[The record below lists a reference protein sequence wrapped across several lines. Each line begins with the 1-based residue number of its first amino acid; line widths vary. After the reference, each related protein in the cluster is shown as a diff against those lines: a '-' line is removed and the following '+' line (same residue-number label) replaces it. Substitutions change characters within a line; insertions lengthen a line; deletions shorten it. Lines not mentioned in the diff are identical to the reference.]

1 MKSAKFTI
9 LSIPFAGFLVVVV
22 YLSLS
27 ALSCVNNNPVDPS
40 DPNVKPIV
48 LSTFPQN
55 GGIGPFYICTPKDS
69 GLGHFYI
76 HFNKLMD
83 INSFSNKSIMCD
95 GFGKTVSIRPLFS
108 STYSYSRYEDIVPF
122 GIFDTL
128 GIRVPYEIGKQYT
141 ITIDT
146 TAVDINNNHLSRSF
160 SFSFTPEPQFR
171 VIGVSPASGD
181 TLTSGN
187 GFDLFFNS
195 PIDETTLQYFSF
207 TPTAQ
212 GGWYLYDCW
221 GKVYGAH
228 CRCEDFRANQSY
240 VFQIAKGV
248 KDKAGRMLSNQYTAQ
263 FHTGAFS
270 LVDLYKYFS
279 RLNGFV
285 RIRFSA
291 PVDTN
296 SVHHAFSITPA
307 TPGRFTWSTY
317 GDGFDFY
324 PANDWIPSTQ
334 YTVTLSTEL
343 NDLDGNSL
351 ATSVVDTVTS
361 TTFHCEY
368 YYFDSYSSAYHYPNL
383 RMDFSGRVD
392 SGTVRSGFKITPAVS
407 GILGFGYWPAEIVLQ
422 SANGFLPSTTY
433 KVNLTK
439 AIHSISGY
447 ELAYPDSFVF
457 STPAAR

>member
-9 LSIPFAGFLVVVV
+9 LSIPFAGLLVVVV
-22 YLSLS
+22 CLSLS

-83 INSFSNKSIMCD
+83 TYSFSNKSIACD
-95 GFGKTVSIRPLFS
+95 GFGKAVSIRPLFS

-146 TAVDINNNHLSRSF
+146 TSVDVNNNHLSRSF

-181 TLTSGN
+181 TLTFGN

-207 TPTAQ
+207 TPAAQ
-212 GGWYLYDCW
+212 GGWYLYDYL
-221 GKVYGAH
+221 GKAYGAH
-228 CRCEDFRANQSY
+228 CWCEDFHANRSY
-240 VFQIAKGV
+240 VFQIAKGA

-263 FHTGAFS
+263 FHAGAFS
-270 LVDLYKYFS
+270 LVDLHKYFYQ
-279 RLNGFV
+279 LNGFIY
-285 RIRFSA
+285 IRFSA

-296 SVHHAFSITPA
+296 SVHQAFSITPV
-307 TPGRFTWSTY
+307 TPGRFIWFTY
-317 GDGFDFY
+317 GDGFNFY

-343 NDLDGNSL
+343 KDLDGNSL

-361 TTFHCEY
+361 TTFHYEY
-368 YYFDSYSSAYHYPNL
+368 YYFDSYNGAYHYQIL
-383 RMDFSGRVD
+383 RLHFSGRVD
-392 SGTVRSGFKITPAVS
+392 TGTVRPGFKIIPAVS
-407 GILGFGYWPAEIVLQ
+407 GNLGLGYGSDEIALQ
-422 SANGFLPSTTY
+422 STNGFLPSTNY
-433 KVNLTK
+433 KVNLSK